1 MPNFV
6 KKRLSVHQDWF
17 GDIPLKN
24 LWGVQFS
31 SRSGSGSMKKLGEDV
46 DDLLQV
52 YSPHTFNSFSDNV
65 GLFDK
70 VSDSEAGML
79 LAQSVAMPEE
89 SFTTSTIGTE
99 NAGGFLHAMIGN
111 KRTPPAKLSIGFLE
125 TNIDVFSNFIKPWMV
140 AASFKGLIEDDR
152 EDIKCNIDIMQFSR
166 SKRSYSDK
174 IESSN
179 SSEVREVDYGLRK
192 MTTFFDCVPVNMV
205 EDRMSYGELGV
216 DELMR
221 EVDFIY
227 SHYVI
232 NTP

>member
-1 MPNFV
+1 MANFV
-6 KKRLSVHQDWF
+6 KKRLSVHQRWS

-31 SRSGSGSMKKLGEDV
+31 SRSGSGSMKNIGEDV
-46 DDLLQV
+46 DDILQV
-52 YSPHTFNSFSDNV
+52 FSPHTFDSFSDHV
-65 GLFDK
+65 GIFDK

-79 LAQSVAMPEE
+79 LAQSVAMPQETF
-89 SFTTSTIGTE
+89 STSTVGSQ
-99 NAGGFLHAMIGN
+99 NVGGFLQAPIGGQ
-111 KRTPPAKLSIGFLE
+111 RSAPSKLSIGFLE
-125 TNIDVFSNFIKPWMV
+125 TNIDIFSNFIKPWMV

-174 IESSN
+174 VESSN
-179 SSEVREVDYGLRK
+179 SGEVRAVDYGLRK
-192 MTTFFDCVPVNMV
+192 MTTFFDCVPTNMV
-205 EDRMSYGELGV
+205 EDRMSYGEIGFE
-216 DELMR
+216 ELMR